1 MSGEP
6 KAARRVR
13 TRTSWTRNSNN
24 ASNPAQSLWEA
35 ARVSPLVRNAYPI
48 CAGTG
53 RPHYLKR

>member
-6 KAARRVR
+6 KEARRVR

-24 ASNPAQSLWEA
+24 ASNLAQSLGEA
-35 ARVSPLVRNAYPI
+35 ARVSPLVRKAYPI

-53 RPHYLKR
+53 RPHCLKR